1 MIAGRPRAWRPS
13 LRLRLTAVFAG
24 AMALLLAGLG
34 LFVYSSFQTGLNRS
48 LDQGLAARANDVRA
62 LVMQADS
69 GLSSAGGGALTSAAR
84 GFAQVLRHDGRVLDA
99 TPGIASRSL
108 LSQSQLAR
116 AHVGATLVGSQAIG
130 AGVDARLLAVPV
142 TAQGQRLI
150 VVVGSDLRDH
160 AAALA
165 DLRALLLLGGP
176 IALLI
181 ASALGYALSAL
192 ALRSVE
198 RMRRRAHALSVTEPG
213 HRLPVPRTGDE
224 LSRLATTLNEMH
236 VRNEA
241 AYERQRRFVAD
252 ASHELRA
259 PLAVLR
265 AELEVAL
272 TGPASVRALRSASA
286 SALEEADHLARLTQ
300 DLLTL
305 AQVDDGRLSLE
316 LEDVSVVDAFARAKR
331 RFDQRCRAEHRD
343 LVASAPDDLF
353 VRADSLRVDQVL
365 ANLVDNALRH
375 GAGTVVLSASR
386 DGDRVELHVADDGAG
401 FDEKFLPAAFER
413 FTQPDE
419 GRARDGAGLGLAIV
433 LSVARAHGGDA
444 HAINRPGGGA
454 DAWIELPRAAV
465 RSARSAPDRGPSRG
479 GAEPLRTMGRP
490 AAASNR

>member
-1 MIAGRPRAWRPS
+1 M
-13 LRLRLTAVFAG
+13 
-24 AMALLLAGLG
+24 
-34 LFVYSSFQTGLNRS
+34 
-48 LDQGLAARANDVRA
+48 
-62 LVMQADS
+62 
-69 GLSSAGGGALTSAAR
+69 
-84 GFAQVLRHDGRVLDA
+84 
-99 TPGIASRSL
+99 
-108 LSQSQLAR
+108 
-116 AHVGATLVGSQAIG
+116 
-130 AGVDARLLAVPV
+130 
-142 TAQGQRLI
+142 
-150 VVVGSDLRDH
+150 
-160 AAALA
+160 
-165 DLRALLLLGGP
+165 LLGGP
-176 IALLI
+176 VALVL
-181 ASALGYALSAL
+181 ASLLGYGVSALS
-192 ALRSVE
+192 LRSVE
-198 RMRRRAHALSVTEPG
+198 GMRRQAKRLSVAEPG
-213 HRLPVPRTGDE
+213 R
-224 LSRLATTLNEMH
+224 RLAVPAAHDEMQRLALTLNEMLD
-236 VRNEA
+236 RNYA
-241 AYERQRRFVAD
+241 AFAKERRFVAD

-401 FDEKFLPAAFER
+401 FDERFLPAAFER
-413 FTQPDE
+413 FTRPDE
-419 GRARDGAGLGLAIV
+419 GRARDGAGLGLSIV

-454 DAWIELPRAAV
+454 DAWIELLRGGE
-465 RSARSAPDRGPSRG
+465 RSAAT
-479 GAEPLRTMGRP
+479 ANRP
-490 AAASNR
+490 VAAANS